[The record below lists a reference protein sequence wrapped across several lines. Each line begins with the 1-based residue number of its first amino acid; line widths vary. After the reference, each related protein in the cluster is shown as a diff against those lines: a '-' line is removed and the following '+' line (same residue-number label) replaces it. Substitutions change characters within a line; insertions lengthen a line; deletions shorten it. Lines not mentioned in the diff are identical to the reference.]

1 MIEGYRPIQHQEEEE
16 EEEEEK
22 EEGGY
27 VEYKQKLEMF

>member
-1 MIEGYRPIQHQEEEE
+1 MIEGYRPIQHQEEEEE

-27 VEYKQKLEMF
+27 VEYKQKLEM